1 MILKNRLFERK
12 APDRSA
18 KIFLIF
24 CEGKK
29 REPQYF
35 KYFNEISSQIRLEV
49 VHAEPHDNN
58 SPTGLYNKASDYIV
72 KTTLNPNP
80 KYDLN
85 DTDEVWFIID
95 TDEWG
100 IKINE
105 LRKLCLNFSNWLIAQ
120 SNPCFEVWLYYHFFH
135 ELPDFKNME
144 ISENW
149 KFKLDQTVK
158 GGFDSRKHPIFVKNA
173 IENSKRIFKETNEIV
188 EVGCTEVFK
197 LAEKFYPLVSKEIEK
212 GLNKIKK

>member
-24 CEGKK
+24 CEGNK
-29 REPQYF
+29 REPHYF

-58 SPTGLYNKASDYIV
+58 SPTGLYNKASEYVI
-72 KTTLNPNP
+72 KTAENPNP

-85 DTDEVWFIID
+85 DNDEVWFVID
-95 TDEWG
+95 TDDWG
-100 IKINE
+100 TKIDE
-105 LRKLCLNFSNWLIAQ
+105 LRGMCLNYSNWLIAQ
-120 SNPCFEVWLYYHFFH
+120 SNPCFEVWLYYHFYK
-135 ELPDFKNME
+135 ELPVFENID

-149 KFKLDQTVK
+149 KLKLDQIVK

-173 IENSKRIFKETNEIV
+173 IENSKMIFEERNRIV

-197 LAEKFYPLVSKEIEK
+197 LAEKFYPLVSEEIEI
-212 GLNKIKK
+212 GLRKIKE

>member
-24 CEGKK
+24 CEGNK

-35 KYFNEISSQIRLEV
+35 KYFNEISSQIRLEI

-58 SPTGLYNKASDYIV
+58 SPTGLFNKASGYIV
-72 KTTLNPNP
+72 KTTENPNP

-85 DTDEVWFIID
+85 ENDDVWFVID

-100 IKINE
+100 TKIDE
-105 LRKLCLNFSNWLIAQ
+105 LRELCLNYSNWSIAQ
-120 SNPCFEVWLYYHFFH
+120 SNPCFEVWLYYHFFDK
-135 ELPDFKNME
+135 LPDFENMD

-173 IENSKRIFKETNEIV
+173 IENSRIIFEKKNGVV

-197 LAEKFYPLVSKEIEK
+197 LAEKFYPLVSDEIET
-212 GLNKIKK
+212 GLKKIKE